1 MIPALHEDLVLIHE
15 EKRSYRHPIF
25 VPSQVLADRGEP
37 IEPLNPSIREVAK
50 RALDHSIGGKK
61 AEDTVQHD
69 RGFWVVGGE
78 LSSNLRSGDK
88 RPRASL
94 GDYLKKVE
102 LQS

>member
-15 EKRSYRHPIF
+15 EKRGYRHPIF

-69 RGFWVVGGE
+69 RGFWVVGGD